1 MRRNTKIVTM
11 LICFLICVV
20 TLTAAIGTTL
30 AFYTGGG
37 DLKNN
42 LATKDSSLYL
52 EEEFNPDDKWLPGET
67 KEKVVN
73 FKNSGKSDQV
83 IRFKV
88 ELQWLNKSDGTW
100 VPATTDPVKIN
111 WHTSL
116 GTDWDDSFV
125 ADVSDKGWYYYNKI
139 LAVGE
144 ATPAVMN
151 SVTFSP
157 KLANAVIGDSKDDFS
172 GTTYRIKVYMEGVD
186 VSSDITTIT
195 WGKAFVKG
203 SGDSLTWS
211 AATP

>member
-1 MRRNTKIVTM
+1 MRKNTKIITMLVCFLLCMVTM
-11 LICFLICVV
+11 
-20 TLTAAIGTTL
+20 TAAIGTTL
-30 AFYTGGG
+30 AFYSGGG

-52 EEEFNPDDKWLPGET
+52 EEEFSPDDKWLPGET

-73 FKNSGKSDQV
+73 FKNSGKGDQV

-88 ELQWLNKSDGTW
+88 ELQWLNKSNGTW
-100 VPATTDPVKIN
+100 TPVTTDPVKIN

-116 GTDWDDSFV
+116 GTDWNNSFV
-125 ADVSDKGWYYYNKI
+125 ADASNPGWYYYNKI
-139 LAVGE
+139 LAAGE

-151 SVTFSP
+151 SVTFSS

-186 VSSDITTIT
+186 VNSDITTTT
-195 WGKAFVKG
+195 WSKKFTR
-203 SGDSLTWS
+203 SGNNLTWS
-211 AATP
+211 NS